1 MTPPASSATPHQGRL
16 KDDGVDCQSFNA
28 GLLNEP
34 WTVKNGSGQPYKV
47 FTPYWRAARE
57 QLHHVFTEVAPKTL
71 KSPEH
76 WPRTEG
82 WQGWSLHPT
91 RPDWSKGFDL
101 WTPGEAG
108 ALERL
113 DDFLSG
119 PIDGYGEKRDIPG
132 VEATSGLSPH
142 LHFGEIGPRQVWGA
156 ARNAVE
162 AGDASAGEVEKFL
175 SEVGWREF
183 NHSILFH
190 NPDLPKA
197 NFRPEFDGFGWVKDQ
212 AAFDAWTGARPAI
225 RSSTPACASCGPP
238 ASCTTACG

>member
-1 MTPPASSATPHQGRL
+1 
-16 KDDGVDCQSFNA
+16 
-28 GLLNEP
+28 
-34 WTVKNGSGQPYKV
+34 V

-57 QLHHVFTEVAPKTL
+57 QLHHVVVEPAPKTL
-71 KSPEH
+71 KSPDTLAAHSE
-76 WPRTEG
+76 
-82 WQGWSLHPT
+82 SLTAGACTPK
-91 RPDWSKGFDL
+91 PDWSKGFDD

-119 PIDGYGEKRDIPG
+119 PVDGYGEKRDIPG
-132 VEATSGLSPH
+132 VEATSRLSRTCTSARSARARSGSPPAT
-142 LHFGEIGPRQVWGA
+142 PR
-156 ARNAVE
+156 R
-162 AGDASAGEVEKFL
+162 AGDAPAGEVEKFL

-197 NFRPEFDGFGWVKDQ
+197 NFRPEFDGFGWVKDH
-212 AAFDAWTGARPAI
+212 AFFEAWTRARPAI